1 MPEIFGPDMQT
12 AEPGFL
18 KVTQGSVQQ
27 IKQTEEV
34 IISAAD
40 TKAQLDLY
48 AAQRTGWHCKLTD
61 KH

>member
-27 IKQTEEV
+27 TEEV

-40 TKAQLDLY
+40 TKAQLDLH
-48 AAQRTGWHCKLTD
+48 AVQRTGKHCKLTD